1 MIKSASDN
9 QRYNDFCSIAATDDA
24 VFNTFRQNEVYQEI
38 LEHFSYEDGLTYL
51 DQLKKHAPSLLTQ
64 INVFKTND
72 DFGGADIHHYEEIG
86 DIAPSTLYYIRQ
98 LAYLENSFGNLNG
111 LHLVEI
117 GGGYGGLAK
126 LVMDRFNI
134 ASYTIFDLPEVNL
147 LTEKYLGKFGNQ
159 YLDKV
164 FFGNLDET
172 KNRTYDICV
181 SNCAFTEC
189 VPIIQDQ
196 YLEKVIEHA
205 KSGFMI
211 YNFRIESYHPVIIF
225 NKMKALGL
233 KQMGTL
239 PIEYANGNNFILA
252 WNTRLSLHP
261 LPYKRRFLHQLSP
274 KLYQFGLKVYQRI
287 KNR

>member
-1 MIKSASDN
+1 MKSASDN
-9 QRYNDFCSIAATDDA
+9 QRYNNFCSIAATDDT

-51 DQLKKHAPSLLTQ
+51 NQLKKHAPSLLTQ

-86 DIAPSTLYYIRQ
+86 DIAPSTLHYIRQ
-98 LAYLENSFGNLNG
+98 LAYLESSFGNLDG

-126 LVMDRFNI
+126 LVMDGFNI
-134 ASYTIFDLPEVNL
+134 SSYTMYDLPEVNL
-147 LTEKYLGKFGNQ
+147 LTAKYLGKFGNQ

-164 FFGNLDET
+164 IFGNLDEAE
-172 KNRTYDICV
+172 NRIYDICL

-189 VPIIQDQ
+189 TPSIQDQ
-196 YLEKVIEHA
+196 YLEKVIGHA

-225 NKMKALGL
+225 NKMEALGL
-233 KQMGTL
+233 KKMGIL
-239 PIEYANGNNFILA
+239 PIENANGNIFILA
-252 WNTRLSLHP
+252 WNTRLSLNA
-261 LPYKRRFLHQLSP
+261 LPYKRRFIHKLSP
-274 KLYQFGLKVYQRI
+274 KLYHFGLKVFQRI

>member
-1 MIKSASDN
+1 MKSASDN
-9 QRYNDFCSIAATDDA
+9 QRYNDFCKRAATDDA
-24 VFNTFRQNEVYQEI
+24 VFSTFRQNEAFQEI

-51 DQLKKHAPSLLTQ
+51 NQLKKHAPLLLTG
-64 INVFKTND
+64 INTFKTND
-72 DFGGADIHHYEEIG
+72 NFGGADIHYYEEIG
-86 DIAPSTLYYIRQ
+86 NISPSTLHYIRQ
-98 LAYLENSFGNLNG
+98 LAYLENSFGNLDG

-147 LTEKYLGKFGNQ
+147 LTTKYLEKFGNQ

-164 FFGNLDET
+164 IFGNLDEV
-172 KNRTYDICV
+172 KNQTYDICV

-189 VPIIQDQ
+189 TPFIQDQ
-196 YLEKVIEHA
+196 YLEKVISRA

-211 YNFRIESYHPVIIF
+211 YNFRVESYHPVVIF
-225 NKMKALGL
+225 NKMEALDL
-233 KQMGTL
+233 KRMGTL
-239 PIEYANGNNFILA
+239 PVEDSNANTFILA
-252 WNTRLSLHP
+252 WNTQLSLHR
-261 LPYKRRFLHQLSP
+261 LPYRRRFVHKLSP
-274 KLYQFGLKVYQRI
+274 KLYQFGLKIYQGI